1 MIADR
6 ALDLVW
12 AIGVLVIVGSA
23 LAARRIPLAKV
34 WRLALAWIAIFGAVF
49 LIALFFSMT
58 YVN

>member
-49 LIALFFSMT
+49 LIALFFQ
-58 YVN
+58 